1 MRHKIFLASDS
12 SRRIALLK
20 QVGASFEVVSP
31 GEVELGDSA
40 FPVEYVTSNACSKV
54 MAVADELF
62 DGIVVGADTVI
73 FFESKIYGKPGNVSE
88 ARKILNLLNGQTHSV
103 FTGVA
108 VYDVELKKMKKFT
121 EETKVKFRDLDED
134 EVEKYLL
141 TGEWEGKAGA
151 YAIQGRGA
159 LLVESICG
167 CFYNVVGLP
176 LTRVY
181 EVLKRYDVKFG
192 F

>member
-31 GEVELGDSA
+31 GEVELDDSVD
-40 FPVEYVTSNACSKV
+40 PVEYVTGNACSKV
-54 MAVADELF
+54 MAVANKLDE
-62 DGIVVGADTVI
+62 GIVVGADTVI
-73 FFESKIYGKPGNVSE
+73 FFDSKIFGKPGNVSE
-88 ARKILNLLNGQTHSV
+88 ARKILNLLKGQTHSV

-108 VYDVELKKMKKFT
+108 VYQVESKKMKKFT

-134 EVEKYLL
+134 EIEEYLL

-151 YAIQGRGA
+151 YAIQGKGA
-159 LLVESICG
+159 LLVVSIRG

-176 LTRVY
+176 LARLY
-181 EVLKRYDVKFG
+181 EALRNCG
-192 F
+192 IRLGS

>member
-1 MRHKIFLASDS
+1 MD
-12 SRRIALLK
+12 LLK

-31 GEVELGDSA
+31 GDVELGDSTV
-40 FPVEYVTSNACSKV
+40 PVEYVASNACSKV
-54 MAVADELF
+54 MAVANELV

-73 FFESKIYGKPGNVSE
+73 FFESKIFGKPGNVSE
-88 ARKILNLLNGQTHSV
+88 ARKILNLLKGQTHSV

-108 VYDVELKKMKKFT
+108 VYDVESKKMMKFT
-121 EETKVKFRDLDED
+121 EETKVKFRDFGED

-141 TGEWEGKAGA
+141 TGEWKGKAGA
-151 YAIQGRGA
+151 YAIQGKGA
-159 LLVESICG
+159 LLVDSICG

-176 LTRVY
+176 LTRLY
-181 EVLKRYDVKFG
+181 EVLRIYEVKSG

>member
-12 SRRIALLK
+12 SRRIDLLK
-20 QVGASFEVVSP
+20 QVGASFKVVSP
-31 GEVELGDSA
+31 GEVELGDSS
-40 FPVEYVTSNACSKV
+40 FPIEFVTSNACLKV
-54 MAVADELF
+54 MTVADELV
-62 DGIVVGADTVI
+62 DGIVIGADTAI
-73 FFESKIYGKPGNVSE
+73 FFESKIYGKPGNISE
-88 ARKILNLLNGQTHSV
+88 ARKILNLLKGQTHSV

-108 VYDVELKKMKKFT
+108 VYDVESKKMKKFT
-121 EETKVKFRDLDED
+121 EETKVKFRDLDEG

-151 YAIQGRGA
+151 YAIQGKGA

-176 LTRVY
+176 LPRLY
-181 EVLKRYDVKFG
+181 EVLRENDVVLG

>member
-31 GEVELGDSA
+31 GEVELGDSS
-40 FPVEYVTSNACSKV
+40 FPVEFVTSNACLKV
-54 MAVADELF
+54 MSVTDELA
-62 DGIVVGADTVI
+62 DGIVIGADTVI
-73 FFESKIYGKPGNVSE
+73 FFESKIYGKPRNVSE
-88 ARKILNLLNGQTHSV
+88 ARKILNLLKGQTHSV
-103 FTGVA
+103 LTGVA
-108 VYDVELKKMKKFT
+108 VYDVESKKMKKFT
-121 EETKVKFRDLDED
+121 EETKVKFRDLNEG

-151 YAIQGRGA
+151 YAIQGKGA

-176 LTRVY
+176 LARLY
-181 EVLKRYDVKFG
+181 EVLRMNDVKLG

>member
-20 QVGASFEVVSP
+20 QVGASFEVISP